1 MRKKCETVAETD
13 GLRTKTA
20 HSLVTKSQRNFEAV
34 RSEVIQ
40 TAYYFMEE
48 TLHDEQESN
57 VNDILKM
64 TNATNARDL
73 IEAG

>member
-1 MRKKCETVAETD
+1 MKLAETD
-13 GLRTKTA
+13 GLRRKTA